1 MTSQRA
7 TLLVLAHVVAV
18 LTELAERGQRGFII
32 LLYLSTC
39 SLKIRSTAN
48 LISIDVYCLAYSL
61 IFLHVT
67 HKCECRGIMGLVQAK
82 IARAGCIGNTAFP
95 SRHFHTVRPHVQSEA
110 CVRWWPLIT
119 RDAISLR
126 KAFRFLS
133 GLRISSRALLFHGT
147 LSCVGGGETTT
158 TTSALVEQPKKKP
171 TRDLKKNIRC
181 RCCLTVHGNVL

>member
-1 MTSQRA
+1 MISCVSSPVHSPVESRGKKRGLQPRTSDMTSQRA

-61 IFLHVT
+61 IVRHVT
-67 HKCECRGIMGLVQAK
+67 HKCKCRGIMGLVQAK

-110 CVRWWPLIT
+110 CVCC
-119 RDAISLR
+119 
-126 KAFRFLS
+126 
-133 GLRISSRALLFHGT
+133 GL
-147 LSCVGGGETTT
+147 
-158 TTSALVEQPKKKP
+158 
-171 TRDLKKNIRC
+171 
-181 RCCLTVHGNVL
+181 